1 MTASKFD
8 KLYENSVD
16 LEKKE
21 SHEVSQCFIDADKQ
35 NGLTISDDRW
45 FSLGTSLPNKSYYF
59 HIRFQ
64 KPSQYLLLPWCV
76 SVEEFSMETIK
87 CDQQ

>member
-35 NGLTISDDRW
+35 NGLTISDDR
-45 FSLGTSLPNKSYYF
+45 
-59 HIRFQ
+59 
-64 KPSQYLLLPWCV
+64 
-76 SVEEFSMETIK
+76 
-87 CDQQ
+87 